1 MNKKEKEASEVER
14 EVYQVSQKPK
24 RGRVL
29 RRDILEN
36 GLEDMGRGWGE
47 M

>member
-1 MNKKEKEASEVER
+1 MNSLYKVPAFKKFIVNQILKTP
-14 EVYQVSQKPK
+14 QHTD
-24 RGRVL
+24 L
-29 RRDILEN
+29 LEN

>member
-1 MNKKEKEASEVER
+1 MAISAEPRDGHETLRLLLYAIKKPVCD
-14 EVYQVSQKPK
+14 
-24 RGRVL
+24 L
-29 RRDILEN
+29 LEN